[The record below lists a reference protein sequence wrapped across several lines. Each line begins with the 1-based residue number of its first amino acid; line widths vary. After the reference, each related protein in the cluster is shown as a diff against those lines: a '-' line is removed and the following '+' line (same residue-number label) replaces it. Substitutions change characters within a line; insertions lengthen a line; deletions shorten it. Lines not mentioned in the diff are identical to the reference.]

1 MKNIIQDVYSKAW
14 AVREETLTVITQ
26 RNLSTE
32 DATKETFAAALKSR
46 PEFKQEGYSV
56 VNGIAVIPIHGVIMK
71 NPDFW
76 DLLFGAV
83 STGSI
88 QNMVTAAIADPTVQ
102 SIALD
107 IDSPGGTVAGTAE
120 TADLIFASRAKKK
133 IYAFASGQMASGA
146 YWIGSAAD
154 KIYATKTTEVGSI
167 GVYTTMI
174 DMSVL
179 AHNAGIK
186 FEIIKAGKYKA
197 LGHPAKPISE
207 EEKQIAQ
214 TRIDDIYSV
223 FVDSVARNRGVSV
236 DKVMQVADG
245 RVWIAEKAV
254 EMGLI
259 DGVDSI
265 DSILSSGTSGRVLG
279 KGSQPVAGVETNK
292 NPGGEAGKPTKTE
305 DQTMELKD
313 MTLEQFRAGR
323 PDLAA
328 ALLKEGHDKGVEE
341 GKLAAENGFKTKNDF
356 EKARVAGINAKA
368 KEIQGVDAAAIECIA
383 SGDSV
388 EAAET
393 KMKEAKLKV
402 IQAGAPGA
410 MGGGNAGGEGGAKDH
425 LALAREYQ
433 AVHKCSME
441 DALIATAPK
450 REQK

>member
-14 AVREETLTVITQ
+14 AIREETLTVITQ

-32 DATKETFAAALKSR
+32 DATKETFVAALKSR
-46 PEFKQEGYSV
+46 PEIKQEGYSV
-56 VNGIAVIPIHGVIMK
+56 VNGVAVIPIHGVIMK

-102 SIALD
+102 TIALD

-120 TADLIFASRAKKK
+120 TSDFIYNSRSKKK

-146 YWIGSAAD
+146 YWIGSAAE
-154 KIYATKTTEVGSI
+154 KIFATKTTEVGSI

-259 DGVDSI
+259 DGVDSV
-265 DSILSSGTSGRVLG
+265 DSILSGGTSGKALG
-279 KGSQPVAGVETNK
+279 KGSGPVVGVEINK
-292 NPGGEAGKPTKTE
+292 NPGGEAGQPSKTE
-305 DQTMELKD
+305 ERTMELKD

-328 ALLKEGHDKGVEE
+328 ALLKEGHDKGVGE
-341 GKLAAENGFKTKNDF
+341 GKLAAENDFKTKNDF
-356 EKARVAGINAKA
+356 EKARVAGINQKA
-368 KEIQGVDAAAIECIA
+368 KEIQGVDATAIECIA
-383 SGDSV
+383 SDIPHHFENPS
-388 EAAET
+388 
-393 KMKEAKLKV
+393 KKIK
-402 IQAGAPGA
+402 
-410 MGGGNAGGEGGAKDH
+410 
-425 LALAREYQ
+425 ARCMIVQ
-433 AVHKCSME
+433 N
-441 DALIATAPK
+441 PK
-450 REQK
+450 SY

>member
-14 AVREETLTVITQ
+14 AIREETLTVITQ

-32 DATKETFAAALKSR
+32 DVTKETFVAALKGR
-46 PEFKQEGYSV
+46 PEFKQEGYAI

-88 QNMVTAAIADPTVQ
+88 QNMVSAAVVDPAVQ
-102 SIALD
+102 ALALD

-120 TADLIFASRAKKK
+120 TADLIFASRSKKK

-146 YWIGSAAD
+146 YWIGSSAD

-186 FEIIKAGKYKA
+186 FEIVKAGKYKA
-197 LGHPAKPISE
+197 LGHPAKPLSE

-223 FVDSVARNRGVSV
+223 FVDSVARNRGLSAQ
-236 DKVMQVADG
+236 KVMEFSDG
-245 RVWIAEKAV
+245 RVWIAEKATDL
-254 EMGLI
+254 GLI
-259 DGVDSI
+259 DGVDSLG
-265 DSILSSGTSGRVLG
+265 SFLSGGVSGKALSV
-279 KGSQPVAGVETNK
+279 GSQPVAGVERNITPALK
-292 NPGGEAGKPTKTE
+292 AGKQTE
-305 DQTMELKD
+305 ERKMELKD
-313 MTLEQFRAGR
+313 LTLEEFRAGR

-328 ALLKEGHDKGVEE
+328 QLLKEGREAGISE
-341 GKLAAENGFKTKNDF
+341 GKTLAESDFKTKTQA
-356 EKARVAGINAKA
+356 EKDRVSAINAKA
-368 KEIQGVDAAAIECIA
+368 KEIGGVEAVALLSIQN
-383 SGDSV
+383 GDSV
-388 EAAET
+388 EVTTE
-393 KMKEAKLKV
+393 KMKEAKLKA
-402 IQAGAPGA
+402 IQTGAPGA
-410 MGGGNAGGEGGAKDH
+410 MGGGNTGGETKDH
-425 LALAREYQ
+425 LTLAREYQ
-433 AVHKCSME
+433 AAHKCSME
-441 DALIATAPK
+441 EALLVTAPK
-450 REQK
+450 RETK